1 MSQYLLYRG
10 SRDVF
15 EFNIFHKIC
24 DNRSRTITIIKN
36 EVNNK
41 NNNNNSQEEINE
53 NGIEEETGRGV
64 MDFRVV
70 DLSKE
75 FNDKQLNDENYE
87 NEYDE

>member
-1 MSQYLLYRG
+1 MKLQ
-10 SRDVF
+10 
-15 EFNIFHKIC
+15 
-24 DNRSRTITIIKN
+24 N
-36 EVNNK
+36 ENELG
-41 NNNNNSQEEINE
+41 EEINE